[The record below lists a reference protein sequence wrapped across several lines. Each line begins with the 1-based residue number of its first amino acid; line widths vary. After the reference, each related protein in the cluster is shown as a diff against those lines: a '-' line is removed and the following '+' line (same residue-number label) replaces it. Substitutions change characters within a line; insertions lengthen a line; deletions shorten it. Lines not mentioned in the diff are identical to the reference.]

1 MKIYISATSRDLYK
15 HRQAVTNIPRRMG
28 DQTIGREDYAAE
40 GMRPLNR
47 YLADVA
53 SCDVY
58 VGIVM
63 WRYGYVKR
71 GNVQQCL
78 VWR

>member
-47 YLADVA
+47 CLADVT

-58 VGIVM
+58 VGMV
-63 WRYGYVKR
+63 YVA
-71 GNVQQCL
+71 
-78 VWR
+78 VWLR